1 MQATHLEAIDL
12 LIGCRKDR
20 QTDKPLMTSLGD
32 TALQKENK
40 PIGFHSNHGHLTF
53 QFGYPN
59 YLEPRNS
66 MHWLEFI
73 PTSTYNYK
81 SHILPERRQT

>member
-53 QFGYPN
+53 QLGYPN
-59 YLEPRNS
+59 SLEPRNS
-66 MHWLEFI
+66 MHCLEFT
-73 PTSTYNYK
+73 PTSTYYYK